1 MTDIFSRIREFNNFY
16 SLPNPA
22 NPTLSV
28 VQDPVQRIL
37 SFTKTLR
44 DELDEGLDIIEKINA
59 GAAEADVLTDL
70 ADWLNDIVVYALS
83 ESAKYGIPSEQ
94 VLNVI
99 MDSNFSKKQA
109 DGSVLKD
116 AHGKVQ
122 KGPNFYKP
130 EPQIKRIIKE
140 MSR

>member
-59 GAAEADVLTDL
+59 GASEADVLTDL

-116 AHGKVQ
+116 GHGKVQ

>member
-16 SLPNPA
+16 DLPNPT

-59 GAAEADVLTDL
+59 GASEADVLTDL

-116 AHGKVQ
+116 EHGKVQ